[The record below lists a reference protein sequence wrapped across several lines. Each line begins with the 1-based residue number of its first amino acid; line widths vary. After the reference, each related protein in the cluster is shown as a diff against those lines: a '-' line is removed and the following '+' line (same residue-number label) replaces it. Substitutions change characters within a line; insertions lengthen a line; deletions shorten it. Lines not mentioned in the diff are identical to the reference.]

1 MHTKNETTTPISVIL
16 PVYNESIDFLCKAI
30 ESVLNQTFQ
39 DFELI
44 IIDDGSDSNSIEV
57 AVKKYNDSRV
67 KYIKKEH
74 DFIDTLNLGL
84 SISTGQYIARMDS
97 DDLMHPDRLKIQ
109 YELMERENTVTVCG
123 SWMEAFG
130 VGVTPG
136 TIVGGIAGFVKRPL
150 LSLLDRNIIFHP
162 TAMVRSSFI
171 REYDIK
177 YQNYQYA
184 EDYKFWVDI
193 AQMGGEFYIES
204 QVLLYHRISSSQVS
218 KKNSKCQRETSIA
231 IKEEILSFLV
241 NNCRPQ
247 LRGLTI
253 LHKQIKQIRCNLNLK
268 LRKDIIS
275 FFYQQLHKR
284 IGIVTFPQDQSLH
297 FHQKSSKQ

>member
-1 MHTKNETTTPISVIL
+1 MHTQNEITTPISVIL
-16 PVYNESIDFLCKAI
+16 PVYNESCDFLSKAI

-57 AVKKYNDSRV
+57 AVKKYNDGRV
-67 KYIKKEH
+67 KYVRKEH
-74 DFIDTLNLGL
+74 GFIDTLNLGL

-97 DDLMHPDRLKIQ
+97 DDIMHPDRLKIQ

-130 VGVTPG
+130 VDITPG
-136 TIVGGIAGFVKRPL
+136 TIIGGIAGFVKCPL

-162 TAMVRSSFI
+162 TAMIRSSFI
-171 REYDIK
+171 REHNIK

-204 QVLLYHRISSSQVS
+204 QTLLYHRISSSQVS
-218 KKNSKCQRETSIA
+218 KKNAKCQGETSIA
-231 IKEEILSFLV
+231 IKEELLSILV
-241 NNCRPQ
+241 NNWRPQ
-247 LRGLTI
+247 LQNLT
-253 LHKQIKQIRCNLNLK
+253 LLYDKIKLIQCNLNIQ
-268 LRKDIIS
+268 LREDVLS
-275 FFYQQLHKR
+275 FFYKQLHKH
-284 IGIVTFPQDQSLH
+284 VEMADFS
-297 FHQKSSKQ
+297 

>member
-1 MHTKNETTTPISVIL
+1 
-16 PVYNESIDFLCKAI
+16 
-30 ESVLNQTFQ
+30 
-39 DFELI
+39 
-44 IIDDGSDSNSIEV
+44 
-57 AVKKYNDSRV
+57 VKKYNDSRI

-171 REYDIK
+171 RECDIK

-218 KKNSKCQRETSIA
+218 KKKSKCQRETSIA

-253 LHKQIKQIRCNLNLK
+253 LHKQIQQIRCNLNLQ

-275 FFYQQLHKR
+275 FFCQQLHKR
-284 IGIVTFPQDQSLH
+284 TGIVTFPQD
-297 FHQKSSKQ
+297 